1 MAPPSRSAMYDDDPT
16 FLWKPILRFLAI
28 LLAITGIGT
37 TAWAMTS
44 RPHPNS
50 NNETLDPTYYDYDDT
65 NIFLP
70 WQFIALGLSILWNIA
85 NISTLIARNRAIHP
99 GANVACDLLLW
110 LALLVTGFFAT
121 IGATNLLYDYDAYDE
136 YGYSNDSPY
145 GGGTYSNGTRYEYT
159 SNGTAVPVT
168 DSQCDGFTTCAAR
181 DRYISAVQHKGV
193 VILVGAA
200 AAFIVL

>member
-1 MAPPSRSAMYDDDPT
+1 MYADDAT

-28 LLAITGIGT
+28 LIAIIGIVT

-44 RPHPNS
+44 HHHPDS
-50 NNETLDPTYYDYDDT
+50 TDETLDSSYYSNSYSY
-65 NIFLP
+65 ILLP

-85 NISTLIARNRAIHP
+85 NIATLIVRNRAIHP

-121 IGATNLLYDYDAYDE
+121 IGATNYLYYSAYND
-136 YGYSNDSPY
+136 YGYNSDSPY

-159 SNGTAVPVT
+159 SDGTIVPVT
-168 DSQCDGFTTCAAR
+168 NSQCDGFTTCAAR
-181 DRYISAVQHKGV
+181 DQYVSAVQHKGI

>member
-1 MAPPSRSAMYDDDPT
+1 MYADDAT
-16 FLWKPILRFLAI
+16 FLWKPILRILAI
-28 LLAITGIGT
+28 LLAIIGIGT

-44 RPHPNS
+44 HHHPNPDS
-50 NNETLDPTYYDYDDT
+50 ETLDANYYDNTYSY
-65 NIFLP
+65 ILLP

-85 NISTLIARNRAIHP
+85 NIATLIARNRAIHP

-121 IGATNLLYDYDAYDE
+121 IGATNYLYYDASND
-136 YGYSNDSPY
+136 YGYSSDSPY
-145 GGGTYSNGTRYEYT
+145 GGGTYSNGTRFEYT
-159 SNGTAVPVT
+159 SDGSMVPVT

-181 DRYISAVQHKGV
+181 DQYVNAVQHRGI

>member
-1 MAPPSRSAMYDDDPT
+1 MARPSRTAMYADDAT
-16 FLWKPILRFLAI
+16 LLWKPILRFLAI
-28 LLAITGIGT
+28 LLAIIGIAT

-44 RPHPNS
+44 HHHPNPS
-50 NNETLDPTYYDYDDT
+50 DETLDSTYYSSSYSY
-65 NIFLP
+65 ILLP
-70 WQFIALGLSILWNIA
+70 WQFIALGLSILWNTA
-85 NISTLIARNRAIHP
+85 NIATLIARNRAIHP

-121 IGATNLLYDYDAYDE
+121 IGATNYLYYSAYNDYY
-136 YGYSNDSPY
+136 YSSDSPY

-159 SNGTAVPVT
+159 SDGTTVPVT

-181 DRYISAVQHKGV
+181 DQYVSAVQHKGI